1 MLGFPF
7 SRVPKTMRSPLLLAV
22 ATAYLLAACGT
33 RGPLTMPPKPY
44 DPAAPSTIDGS
55 SKPKSGEKE

>member
-1 MLGFPF
+1 
-7 SRVPKTMRSPLLLAV
+7 MRSPLLLAV